1 MLYAIRNLNW
11 ILLEV
16 DNTDIPFLNMQFK
29 FFVYA
34 CFLTLALVGTCQAQT
49 ASQCTPANSCEEN
62 SVKCNKVG
70 KYYADLNRC
79 DCTGTDYTGP
89 DCLTPRG
96 ACQKNECVFGE
107 CAVNAK
113 GEQSC
118 TCDASVEIIKEYG
131 YERDPS
137 DTACSKFTSTAS
149 SSVAATPTH
158 YGKCDMT
165 LSVLVNENCTTTG
178 ENRTG
183 CSNTLLS
190 SYRYENGVIDGG
202 TAIIVLSAPSTDFLL
217 HLTGL
222 DKFQIFGTDFYQTFN
237 STVYNSLLNGTNENQ
252 RFLFSDFDCYGAYNF
267 TGASFEPEISLD
279 YEKCTPNACDGEVS
293 SCYIDPPPPGF
304 VDTSPICVCS
314 GNFTTPVL
322 NATATPQTR
331 LTNVC
336 KSTTP
341 TVCKNKGVP
350 YYKSLKD
357 TEQIDCD
364 CNGIPMYDGPTC
376 NVNRSICDARPCQ
389 NGGKCTVLA
398 SDPTTYTCDCVT
410 PYIGAACQYAIVDF
424 QNISAGTTDITPI
437 EHLDARELEDITF
450 YFRGLDADKNDFFF
464 KSDGT
469 RRINITVTMEIC
481 RDANCTIE
489 GSKDQ
494 TDVEDYQPDHLYKF
508 DFSIQN
514 NLEDNETET
523 IKFTISISDLPVAV
537 VNRRDVQ
544 TLAEWEAQ
552 SNNTLNET
560 QPFQYAMAKQADTCP
575 ENSCSFNGNCVVR
588 FGVATCQCDAGW
600 EGPSC
605 AIPKSPPSKKDDM
618 DWKIWG
624 PVIGVGAA
632 VVLFLVYAAIAK
644 PAWIPGGGRQYRTL

>member
-1 MLYAIRNLNW
+1 
-11 ILLEV
+11 
-16 DNTDIPFLNMQFK
+16 MQFK
-29 FFVYA
+29 IFVYA
-34 CFLTLALVGTCQAQT
+34 CFLTLALVGTCQGSHDDYAPPPLP
-49 ASQCTPANSCEEN
+49 SDVIHGESN
-62 SVKCNKVG
+62 SVNCNKVG
-70 KYYADLNRC
+70 TYYANINRC

-118 TCDASVEIIKEYG
+118 TCDASVVAIMNDLNYV
-131 YERDPS
+131 RDPS
-137 DTACSKFTSTAS
+137 DTACSKFTSTAL
-149 SSVAATPTH
+149 SSVAVFPAH
-158 YGKCDMT
+158 YGKSSMT

-178 ENRTG
+178 DNRTG
-183 CSNTLLS
+183 CSNTILG
-190 SYRYENGVIDGG
+190 SYAYKNGVMDDTTVGLYEQGESPLKQVFVYLESISKFKVFYNDGG
-202 TAIIVLSAPSTDFLL
+202 VY
-217 HLTGL
+217 
-222 DKFQIFGTDFYQTFN
+222 KFN
-237 STVYNSLLNGTNENQ
+237 STVYYSLLNGTGANP
-252 RFLFSDFDCYGAYNF
+252 RFIFSDFPPYGLYNF
-267 TGASFEPEISLD
+267 TGESFEPEISLD
-279 YEKCTPNACDGEVS
+279 YDKCTTNTCDGEVS
-293 SCYIDPPPPGF
+293 SCY
-304 VDTSPICVCS
+304 VSPDYDSSPMCVCS

-322 NATATPQTR
+322 NATASPQTR

-410 PYIGAACQYAIVDF
+410 PYIGATCQYDIVDF
-424 QNISAGTTDITPI
+424 QTISVGTTTTPI
-437 EHLDARELEDITF
+437 EHLDARELEDVTF
-450 YFRGLDADKNDFFF
+450 YFRGLDADKNDFFYN
-464 KSDGT
+464 SDGS

-481 RDANCTIE
+481 KGANCSTK

-494 TDVEDYQPDHLYKF
+494 SDVGDYQPDHLYKF

-514 NLEDNETET
+514 NLKDNETET
-523 IKFTISISDLPVAV
+523 IKFTISIVDLTVTAS
-537 VNRRDVQ
+537 RRDVQ

>member
-1 MLYAIRNLNW
+1 
-11 ILLEV
+11 
-16 DNTDIPFLNMQFK
+16 MQFK
-29 FFVYA
+29 IFVYA
-34 CFLTLALVGTCQAQT
+34 CFLTLALVGTCQG
-49 ASQCTPANSCEEN
+49 SHEDYPPPPGPDSGESN
-62 SVKCNKVG
+62 SVNCNKVG
-70 KYYADLNRC
+70 TYYANINRC

-89 DCLTPRG
+89 DCLTKRG
-96 ACQKNECVFGE
+96 ACQKNECVLGE

-118 TCDASVEIIKEYG
+118 TCDASVEIIKESG

-149 SSVAATPTH
+149 SSMAATPSH
-158 YGKCDMT
+158 YGKCNMT

-190 SYRYENGVIDGG
+190 FYSYENGVIKSD
-202 TAIIVLSAPSTDFLL
+202 TAVIFLNSPVTNIFFE
-217 HLTGL
+217 LTSSIY
-222 DKFQIFGTDFYQTFN
+222 KFKIFAVDNNAQNIFN
-237 STVYNSLLNGTNENQ
+237 STVYNSLLDGTGATQ
-252 RFLFSDFDCYGAYNF
+252 RFIFSDFDCHFGTYNF
-267 TGASFEPEISLD
+267 TGASFEQEISLD

-293 SCYIDPPPPGF
+293 SCYIYPRLPGDD
-304 VDTSPICVCS
+304 VPSPICVCS

-322 NATATPQTR
+322 NATASPQTQ

-341 TVCKNKGVP
+341 TVCENKGVP

-410 PYIGAACQYAIVDF
+410 PYIGATCQYDIVDF
-424 QNISAGTTDITPI
+424 QNISAGKTITPI
-437 EHLDARELEDITF
+437 EHLDARELEDVTF
-450 YFRGLDADKNDFFF
+450 YFRGLDADKNDFFYN
-464 KSDGT
+464 SDGS

-481 RDANCTIE
+481 KGANCSTK

-494 TDVEDYQPDHLYKF
+494 SDVGDYQPDHLYKF

-514 NLEDNETET
+514 NLKDNETET
-523 IKFTISISDLPVAV
+523 IKFTISIVDLTVTAS
-537 VNRRDVQ
+537 RRDVQ

>member
-1 MLYAIRNLNW
+1 
-11 ILLEV
+11 
-16 DNTDIPFLNMQFK
+16 
-29 FFVYA
+29 
-34 CFLTLALVGTCQAQT
+34 
-49 ASQCTPANSCEEN
+49 
-62 SVKCNKVG
+62 
-70 KYYADLNRC
+70 
-79 DCTGTDYTGP
+79 
-89 DCLTPRG
+89 
-96 ACQKNECVFGE
+96 
-107 CAVNAK
+107 
-113 GEQSC
+113 
-118 TCDASVEIIKEYG
+118 
-131 YERDPS
+131 
-137 DTACSKFTSTAS
+137 
-149 SSVAATPTH
+149 VAANPTD
-158 YGKCDMT
+158 YGKCTMT
-165 LSVLVNENCTTTG
+165 LSVLVNENCGEAVGGSGEESTATYG

-190 SYRYENGVIDGG
+190 NYSYVNGVIDGG
-202 TAIIVLSAPSTDFLL
+202 TAEIFKAEHPLTDLFI

-222 DKFQIFGTDFYQTFN
+222 DKFKIFTVGGASKDIFN

-252 RFLFSDFDCYGAYNF
+252 RFLFSDFNCYGAYNF
-267 TGASFEPEISLD
+267 TGALFEPEISLD

-293 SCYIDPPPPGF
+293 SCSMPNDAP
-304 VDTSPICVCS
+304 TKCVCS

-341 TVCKNKGVP
+341 PVCENKGVP

-376 NVNRSICDARPCQ
+376 NENRSICDARPCQ

-424 QNISAGTTDITPI
+424 QNISAGTTNITPI
-437 EHLDARELEDITF
+437 EHLDARELEDVTF
-450 YFRGLDADKNDFFF
+450 YFRGFDADKNDFFF
-464 KSDGT
+464 KSDGL

-481 RDANCTIE
+481 KGANCSTE

-494 TDVEDYQPDHLYKF
+494 TDVGDYQPDHLYKF

-523 IKFTISISDLPVAV
+523 IKFTIIINDLPVAV

-560 QPFQYAMAKQADTCP
+560 QPFQYAMAKQAGTCP
-575 ENSCSFNGNCVVR
+575 ENSCSYNGNCVLS

-605 AIPKSPPSKKDDM
+605 AIPKSPPPPPKKDDM

-644 PAWIPGGGRQYRTL
+644 PVWIPGGGRQYRTL